1 MMVATAVVAL
11 ALVAGVSQAG
21 TMPQV
26 APHTSLNISQLK
38 PPHYTGKS
46 VYKYKYTQLY
56 ISNNI
61 FIYRVVYIYTSAST
75 NAPFDCRCRAHDA
88 DASSV
93 HMCMLCTTTSL
104 ASRPCTA
111 AKDECNN
118 GVQRNTGECDWARTH
133 WHLPARSND
142 QLHQPNLLANLEKF
156 ACRRG

>member
-46 VYKYKYTQLY
+46 LYKYKYTQLTY
-56 ISNNI
+56 LII
-61 FIYRVVYIYTSAST
+61 YLFIELYIYTSAST

-111 AKDECNN
+111 AKDECNK
-118 GVQRNTGECDWARTH
+118 GVQGNTGECDWARTH